1 MDVDIRVKCC
11 VVGDFGVG
19 KTSLVYAW
27 LNRSTE
33 GVQTTLGVDF
43 FSKMLH
49 IGTRS
54 VRVSLWDTAGAE
66 RFRSLMYSYLR
77 DANVIFVV
85 YDRTDKNAMRSVTKW
100 MRIVEQHAPDVVAVV
115 GNKSDLTCPFSHP
128 LRETLEPYERM
139 QWNIVT
145 GNVSS
150 RRPSTFSNMVRRTLV
165 TLWPENKDAPDIK
178 IRTIRFN
185 PQPPRMQKCC
195 T

>member
-1 MDVDIRVKCC
+1 MDVNPRVKCC

-19 KTSLVYAW
+19 KTSLVYSW

-33 GVQTTLGVDF
+33 GIQTTLGVDF

-49 IGTRS
+49 IRNRS

-85 YDRTDKNAMRSVTKW
+85 YDRTNKNAMRSVTKW
-100 MRIVEQHAPDVVAVV
+100 MRIVEQHAPDVVAVI

-128 LRETLEPYERM
+128 VHETLEPYERM

-150 RRPSTFSNMVRRTLV
+150 RRPITFSNVMRKSLA
-165 TLWPENKDAPDIK
+165 TLWPENGDAPSIK
-178 IRTIRFN
+178 IRTIRFSSK
-185 PQPPRMQKCC
+185 PSKMQKCC